1 MASDPTPFLPATEAQ
16 RIMGGAYPDADDLAR
31 ASLAQMSEISRR
43 AAVAGMTFSTEPQA
57 QQSQQP
63 QQNGMNGASGSG
75 SVSEQRVNGDGRPP
89 SSMGRIMEA
98 AHAAGLLQPE
108 DAPARPMSRQAA
120 LARIEELTRNRPASA
135 QGIAQPAPDVGPS
148 NTAYENETFGHILN
162 PIESPPQQAD
172 PDSDLARYGVAMNP
186 TTLTHEGLQ
195 VFTVGHLMPKSSI
208 EDANGNWAFDP
219 NSLNAMVMP
228 TPQGMGGDPPQ
239 EDERQSQHPLSI
251 AELTSPT
258 PSPGPGS
265 SRNGTSNAPGR
276 PGSAQ
281 MLRVRR
287 STYVPGWAVPPRV
300 LLVDDDA
307 VSRKLSSKFLQIFGC
322 TIDVAVDGVAA
333 VERMNLERYDLVL
346 MVRNL
351 FFSRGFLLFLPRF

>member
-1 MASDPTPFLPATEAQ
+1 MVTILHLPYSYHTYIVSCRTLADTFLGRTKADPLSSQAAQQAGLPSDPNPFLPVTEAQ

-57 QQSQQP
+57 QPQQQQ
-63 QQNGMNGASGSG
+63 QQNGMNGASSSG
-75 SVSEQRVNGDGRPP
+75 SVPSQRVNSDGRPP

-98 AHAAGLLQPE
+98 AAGLLQSE
-108 DAPARPMSRQAA
+108 DAPQRPMSRQDA

-135 QGIAQPAPDVGPS
+135 QGIPAPAPDVGPS

-162 PIESPPQQAD
+162 PIEPPPQAPGAGTD

-186 TTLTHEGLQ
+186 AALTHEGLQ

-208 EDANGNWAFDP
+208 EDANGNWSFDP

-239 EDERQSQHPLSI
+239 ED
-251 AELTSPT
+251 
-258 PSPGPGS
+258 
-265 SRNGTSNAPGR
+265 
-276 PGSAQ
+276 
-281 MLRVRR
+281 
-287 STYVPGWAVPPRV
+287 
-300 LLVDDDA
+300 
-307 VSRKLSSKFLQIFGC
+307 
-322 TIDVAVDGVAA
+322 
-333 VERMNLERYDLVL
+333 
-346 MVRNL
+346 
-351 FFSRGFLLFLPRF
+351 